1 VYLQMRVEIE
11 VPAYAQSRGL
21 QLVWDDDF
29 EIAAIPID
37 GAVHIKCNAPG
48 LRSLAR
54 QLLLLAQD
62 AVPSGH
68 HIHLD
73 ENAPLEP
80 GSIGLI
86 LEKS

>member
-1 VYLQMRVEIE
+1 MRVEID
-11 VPAYAQSRGL
+11 VPAYTQSRGL
-21 QLVWDDDF
+21 PLEWDDDF
-29 EIAAIPID
+29 EIAVIPSE
-37 GAVHIKCNAPG
+37 GAVHIKCNVAG

-62 AVPSGH
+62 AVPLGH